1 MRKILPLIKNHVR
14 QDFQF
19 PYYLLIG
26 LFLCISLIINYS
38 IDLEN
43 DIIDRFSRKPIRILL
58 YFTLYAFG
66 YYTSCL
72 LVSSFKKER
81 EFWRSPAFWIF
92 SLFGLLILS
101 FDRGFP
107 YQQSLVNSFHLPYS
121 VYTWVYKMTS
131 QIFSFILVFIPL
143 LLFYW
148 RQDKVESGF
157 YGLVTRSNI
166 KPYLYL
172 LLAVAP
178 VIILSSFHESFTNY
192 YPVYKTN
199 QVAEAWHWPA
209 FAPVILFE
217 LFYGF
222 DFLNVELLY
231 RGFFVLGMAQ
241 ILGKHS
247 IIPMITIYCFLHFG
261 KPAGE
266 AVGSIFGGYILGI
279 IALYTRSIWGGIL
292 IHVGVA
298 WMMEA
303 AAYIAKQF

>member
-1 MRKILPLIKNHVR
+1 MKKILSLVKNHVR

-19 PYYLLIG
+19 PYYLSLCA
-26 LFLCISLIINYS
+26 FFCISLIINYS

-43 DIIDRFSRKPIRILL
+43 DLIDRYTRNPTRILL

-72 LVSSFKKER
+72 LVSYFKKKKG
-81 EFWRSPAFWIF
+81 FWRSRVFWIF

-101 FDRGFP
+101 LDRGFP
-107 YQQSLVNSFHLPYS
+107 YQQSLVNDFHLPYS

-131 QIFSFILVFIPL
+131 QILSFLLIFTPL

-148 RQDKVESGF
+148 RQDKIESGF
-157 YGLVTRSNI
+157 YGLTRKSYVE
-166 KPYLYL
+166 PYLYL
-172 LLAVAP
+172 LLTIAP
-178 VIILSSFHESFTNY
+178 IIIFSSFHDSFTNY
-192 YPVYKTN
+192 YPIYKTN
-199 QVAEAWHWPA
+199 QVAEVWHWPE
-209 FAPVILFE
+209 FVPFILFE
-217 LFYGF
+217 LFYGL

-247 IIPMITIYCFLHFG
+247 IMPMVTIYCFLHFG

-266 AVGSIFGGYILGI
+266 AIGSIFGGYILGV

-303 AAYIAKQF
+303 AAYVAKQF

>member
-1 MRKILPLIKNHVR
+1 VKKILSLVKNHVR

-19 PYYLLIG
+19 PYYLSACI
-26 LFLCISLIINYS
+26 FLGTSLIINYS

-43 DIIDRFSRKPIRILL
+43 DIIDRYTRNPIRILL
-58 YFTLYAFG
+58 YFALYSFG
-66 YYTSCL
+66 YYVSCF
-72 LVSSFKKER
+72 LVSCFKKEK
-81 EFWRSPAFWIF
+81 EFWGSPSFWIF

-101 FDRGFP
+101 LDRGFP
-107 YQQSLVNSFHLPYS
+107 YQQNLVSPFNLSYS
-121 VYTWVYKMTS
+121 EYTWVYKMTS
-131 QIFSFILVFIPL
+131 QILSFILIFIPL

-157 YGLVTRSNI
+157 YGLNTRSSI

-172 LLAVAP
+172 LLIIAP
-178 VIILSSFHESFTNY
+178 IIILSSFHESFTNY
-192 YPVYKTN
+192 YPIYKTN
-199 QVAEAWHWPA
+199 QVAEVWHWPA
-209 FAPVILFE
+209 FVPVILFE
-217 LFYGF
+217 LFYGL

-241 ILGKHS
+241 LLGKHS
-247 IIPMITIYCFLHFG
+247 VMPMVIIYCFLHYG

-266 AVGSIFGGYILGI
+266 AVSSIFGGYVLGI

-303 AAYIAKQF
+303 AAYVAKQF

>member
-1 MRKILPLIKNHVR
+1 VKKILSLVKNHVR

-19 PYYLLIG
+19 PYYLSACI
-26 LFLCISLIINYS
+26 FLGTSLIINYS

-43 DIIDRFSRKPIRILL
+43 DIIDRYTRNPIRILL
-58 YFTLYAFG
+58 YFILYSFG

-72 LVSSFKKER
+72 LVSRFKKEK

-101 FDRGFP
+101 LDRGFP
-107 YQQSLVNSFHLPYS
+107 YQQNLVSLFNLSYS
-121 VYTWVYKMTS
+121 EYTWVYKMTS
-131 QIFSFILVFIPL
+131 QILSFTLIFIPL

-157 YGLVTRSNI
+157 YGLTARSSI

-172 LLAVAP
+172 LLIIAP
-178 VIILSSFHESFTNY
+178 IIILSSFHETFTNY
-192 YPVYKTN
+192 YPIYKTN
-199 QVAEAWHWPA
+199 QVAEYWHWPA
-209 FAPVILFE
+209 LVPVILFE
-217 LFYGF
+217 FFYGF
-222 DFLNVELLY
+222 DFLNVELLF

-247 IIPMITIYCFLHFG
+247 VMPMVIIYCFLHFG

-266 AVGSIFGGYILGI
+266 AVSSIFGGYVLGI

-303 AAYIAKQF
+303 AAYVAKQF

>member
-1 MRKILPLIKNHVR
+1 VKNILSLIKNHIR

-19 PYYLLIG
+19 PYYLSLG
-26 LFLCISLIINYS
+26 LFLFISLIINYT

-43 DIIDRFSRKPIRILL
+43 HLIDGYTSNPIRILL

-72 LVSSFKKER
+72 LVSSFKKEK
-81 EFWRSPAFWIF
+81 EFWRSRVFWVF

-101 FDRGFP
+101 LDRGFP
-107 YQQSLVNSFHLPYS
+107 YQQSLVNAFHLPYS

-131 QIFSFILVFIPL
+131 QVLSFLLVFTPL

-148 RQDKVESGF
+148 RKDKVESGF
-157 YGLVTRSNI
+157 YGLTKRSNVS
-166 KPYLYL
+166 PYLYL

-178 VIILSSFHESFTNY
+178 IIIVSSFYDSFTNY
-192 YPVYKTN
+192 YPIYKTN
-199 QVAEAWHWPA
+199 QVAEVWHWPA
-209 FAPVILFE
+209 FVPVILFE

-222 DFLNVELLY
+222 DFLNVELVY
-231 RGFFVLGMAQ
+231 RGFFVLGMVQ

-247 IIPMITIYCFLHFG
+247 IMPMVTIYCFLHFG
-261 KPAGE
+261 KPVGE
-266 AVGSIFGGYILGI
+266 AISSIFGGYVLGI
-279 IALYTRSIWGGIL
+279 VALYTRSIWGGIL

-298 WMMEA
+298 WMMEV
-303 AAYIAKQF
+303 AAYVAKQF